1 MSRHKVRFYFAYNS
15 PYAFLA
21 NSRLERALTNVDVEV
36 EYKPVY
42 SPRSP
47 GSPGPDPRKLRYL
60 FEDVGRFAELYGL
73 KLNPGPM
80 ADTRKACLGFLYA
93 RDCGRGKAYHDAVY
107 RARFLDAARESFVG
121 RTGRDIHAVEDL
133 VQGPEAVL
141 ASLPPE
147 PNGFEWTLDPE
158 SGRIVSSFY
167 RHRYEGQI
175 HPTDRKRREAWR
187 VAREGQQRAN
197 P

>member
-47 GSPGPDPRKLRYL
+47 GSPGPDSRKLRYL

-107 RARFLDAARESFVG
+107 RARFLDA
-121 RTGRDIHAVEDL
+121 RDIGSEETLAEIAKDVGLDRQGFLNALSDTRFEAELAQSNEEAEKEEVFGFPFFIVGSQRFWGNDRIEWL
-133 VQGPEAVL
+133 V
-141 ASLPPE
+141 
-147 PNGFEWTLDPE
+147 
-158 SGRIVSSFY
+158 
-167 RHRYEGQI
+167 
-175 HPTDRKRREAWR
+175 REL
-187 VAREGQQRAN
+187 QKK